1 MVPRL
6 SRRLS
11 SQLPALSATS
21 TWDSWPSFYIPWY
34 ELLGFFHSKRRPSKT
49 SSLLRCGKLGRGGH
63 VGNTVSWSCSL
74 SAAAAAPG
82 TPQPLLP
89 PQPLFTPS
97 GFVRPHLLSSQ
108 PWHVAAP
115 PALSCQGSAVRPPL
129 TPSSRPPPALRS
141 LRWRCSLLPAWLVI
155 CSQNEGEAQA

>member
-34 ELLGFFHSKRRPSKT
+34 EMLGFFHSKHRPSKT

-74 SAAAAAPG
+74 SAAAVAPG

-97 GFVRPHLLSSQ
+97 GFVWPHLPVFSALACGSPTSTVLPGICSQ
-108 PWHVAAP
+108 TSINAKQLP
-115 PALSCQGSAVRPPL
+115 
-129 TPSSRPPPALRS
+129 TPSSPQPPVEMLSSPCLAGY
-141 LRWRCSLLPAWLVI
+141 LLTK
-155 CSQNEGEAQA
+155 